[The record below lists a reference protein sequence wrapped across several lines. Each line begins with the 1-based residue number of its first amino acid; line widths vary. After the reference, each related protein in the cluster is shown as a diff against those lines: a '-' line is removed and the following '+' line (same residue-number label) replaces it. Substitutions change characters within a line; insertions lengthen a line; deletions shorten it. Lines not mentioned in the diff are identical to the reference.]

1 MTGTASQLL
10 GVSLLN
16 TVDVSLLAANSTKFS
31 VSEGTTEDVTIAVTG
46 STLLSLQSVLALL
59 GQLVGGAS
67 SITADLS
74 IVNTDTGEV
83 VQIIPDAVSLTPSLA
98 LLNLVYSGSATF
110 SDLPAGNYAVVV
122 SSPQASGG
130 LAAVVDELAS
140 ANLLSVAQ
148 ATITDSTQYTSTA
161 IAGNVLVADAGGDV
175 ADTGDGITVSKIAS
189 SVQTTPLD
197 VTAAGV
203 VINGLYGQLT
213 IHADGSYTYKA
224 TGDADAVGQ
233 ADIFTYTIVDADGD
247 TATATLT
254 INIVAGSD
262 IGESDADADS

>member
-46 STLLSLQSVLALL
+46 STLLSLQSVLALV

-98 LLNLVYSGSATF
+98 LLNL
-110 SDLPAGNYAVVV
+110 
-122 SSPQASGG
+122 
-130 LAAVVDELAS
+130 
-140 ANLLSVAQ
+140 
-148 ATITDSTQYTSTA
+148 
-161 IAGNVLVADAGGDV
+161 
-175 ADTGDGITVSKIAS
+175 
-189 SVQTTPLD
+189 
-197 VTAAGV
+197 
-203 VINGLYGQLT
+203 
-213 IHADGSYTYKA
+213 
-224 TGDADAVGQ
+224 
-233 ADIFTYTIVDADGD
+233 
-247 TATATLT
+247 
-254 INIVAGSD
+254 
-262 IGESDADADS
+262 

>member
-46 STLLSLQSVLALL
+46 STLLSLQSVLALV

-98 LLNLVYSGSATF
+98 LLNLIYSGSATF
-110 SDLPAGNYAVVV
+110 SDLPA
-122 SSPQASGG
+122 
-130 LAAVVDELAS
+130 
-140 ANLLSVAQ
+140 
-148 ATITDSTQYTSTA
+148 
-161 IAGNVLVADAGGDV
+161 
-175 ADTGDGITVSKIAS
+175 
-189 SVQTTPLD
+189 
-197 VTAAGV
+197 
-203 VINGLYGQLT
+203 
-213 IHADGSYTYKA
+213 
-224 TGDADAVGQ
+224 
-233 ADIFTYTIVDADGD
+233 
-247 TATATLT
+247 
-254 INIVAGSD
+254 
-262 IGESDADADS
+262 

>member
-1 MTGTASQLL
+1 
-10 GVSLLN
+10 
-16 TVDVSLLAANSTKFS
+16 
-31 VSEGTTEDVTIAVTG
+31 
-46 STLLSLQSVLALL
+46 
-59 GQLVGGAS
+59 
-67 SITADLS
+67 
-74 IVNTDTGEV
+74 
-83 VQIIPDAVSLTPSLA
+83 
-98 LLNLVYSGSATF
+98 
-110 SDLPAGNYAVVV
+110 
-122 SSPQASGG
+122 
-130 LAAVVDELAS
+130 AVVDELAS

-233 ADIFTYTIVDADGD
+233 ADIFTYTIV
-247 TATATLT
+247 
-254 INIVAGSD
+254 
-262 IGESDADADS
+262 

>member
-1 MTGTASQLL
+1 MSP
-10 GVSLLN
+10 
-16 TVDVSLLAANSTKFS
+16 LLAANSTKFS

-46 STLLSLQSVLALL
+46 STLLSLQSVLALV

-83 VQIIPDAVSLTPSLA
+83 GRLFRCREPDAVSGAAQSGLP
-98 LLNLVYSGSATF
+98 GSATF
-110 SDLPAGNYAVVV
+110 SDPPAGNYAVVV

-197 VTAAGV
+197 
-203 VINGLYGQLT
+203 
-213 IHADGSYTYKA
+213 DGCRCCDKWST
-224 TGDADAVGQ
+224 V
-233 ADIFTYTIVDADGD
+233 
-247 TATATLT
+247 
-254 INIVAGSD
+254 S
-262 IGESDADADS
+262 

>member
-46 STLLSLQSVLALL
+46 STLLSLQSVLALV

-110 SDLPAGNYAVVV
+110 SDCQQGTTRWWFLHRRLPAVW
-122 SSPQASGG
+122 PQWLMNWRQQICCRLPRRQSRI
-130 LAAVVDELAS
+130 LR
-140 ANLLSVAQ
+140 
-148 ATITDSTQYTSTA
+148 STPRRQLPA
-161 IAGNVLVADAGGDV
+161 MCWLRM
-175 ADTGDGITVSKIAS
+175 
-189 SVQTTPLD
+189 Q
-197 VTAAGV
+197 GV
-203 VINGLYGQLT
+203 M
-213 IHADGSYTYKA
+213 
-224 TGDADAVGQ
+224 
-233 ADIFTYTIVDADGD
+233 
-247 TATATLT
+247 
-254 INIVAGSD
+254 
-262 IGESDADADS
+262 